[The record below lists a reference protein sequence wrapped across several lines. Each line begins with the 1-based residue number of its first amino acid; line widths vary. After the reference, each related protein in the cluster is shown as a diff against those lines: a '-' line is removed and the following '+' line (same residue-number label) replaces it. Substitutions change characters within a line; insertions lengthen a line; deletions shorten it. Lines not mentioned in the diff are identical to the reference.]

1 MQIIKYILICFVPFL
16 YGFIC
21 AWAFWNPLAKIGS
34 IPMAIVDNDNP
45 PCVAYVVKKT
55 GADENNL
62 LTSPFVE
69 YLYVNTV
76 AECQEKSQEWFD
88 NNPKIDKIFINYN
101 RLLCITC

>member
-1 MQIIKYILICFVPFL
+1 
-16 YGFIC
+16 
-21 AWAFWNPLAKIGS
+21 
-34 IPMAIVDNDNP
+34 MAIVDNDNP

-88 NNPKIDKIFINYN
+88 NNPKIDKNIYK
-101 RLLCITC
+101 LQ